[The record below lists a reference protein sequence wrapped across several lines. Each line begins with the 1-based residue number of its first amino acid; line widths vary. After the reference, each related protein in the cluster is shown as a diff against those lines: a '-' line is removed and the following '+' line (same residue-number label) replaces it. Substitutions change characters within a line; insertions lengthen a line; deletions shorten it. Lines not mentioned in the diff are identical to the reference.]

1 MEQIYVGIDAGW
13 QTHCVI
19 VLDAQGGELDYFE
32 TSTQPRALI
41 ELRDKL
47 RSLAQTPEQIQVVIE
62 DPTQPVVELLMEA
75 GLCLWTINPK
85 QTDRLRQMRWMASP
99 KDDKRDAFV
108 IADELRVR
116 PGLYSRV
123 APRDP
128 QLLGLR
134 EVTRRHKRVQ
144 GQIVSAENEL
154 RDLLRRYFPQYL
166 QLEWPL
172 SSRVML
178 ELLMLIP
185 CPERL
190 KKVRLEQVSK
200 GLGRTR
206 KYQPQQVLDIL
217 KDSLLPLK
225 PEFCAVLETLVLQQV
240 GLLGHLCGQRDALN
254 KKIDAMLAQLDQ
266 AHHAEHD
273 TPSDVEIMGSM
284 SGVGV
289 LLSAI
294 LLSEAAAEIGD
305 RDLESL
311 RRKSIAPVTARTGK
325 QGRPSENRHTTPPP
339 VHMRYQGNRHLQ
351 DALYHVGRCAMQHNS
366 HYKQRYAGMR
376 KRGHTHG
383 RACRQL
389 ADQILRT
396 LFGMLRTR
404 TVYDP
409 NLHGATRRAG
419 HKPALQSCL

>member
-1 MEQIYVGIDAGW
+1 VEQIYVGIDAGW

-19 VLDAQGGELDYFE
+19 VLDAYGNELDYFE
-32 TSTQPRALI
+32 MSTAPRALI

-47 RSLAQTPEQIQVVIE
+47 RSLAQAPELIQVVIE
-62 DPTQPVVELLMEA
+62 DPTQPVVDLLMEA
-75 GLCLWTINPK
+75 GLSLWTINPK

-108 IADELRVR
+108 IADELRIR
-116 PGLYSRV
+116 PSLYSRV
-123 APRDP
+123 ASRDP

-134 EVTRRHKRVQ
+134 EVTRQHKRVQ
-144 GQIVSAENEL
+144 SQIVGVENEL
-154 RDLLRRYFPQYL
+154 RDLLRRYFPQYI
-166 QLEWPL
+166 QLKWAL

-178 ELLMLIP
+178 ALLTLIP
-185 CPERL
+185 CSERL
-190 KKVRLEQVSK
+190 KKVRLDQVSK
-200 GLGRTR
+200 LLGRTR

-217 KDSLLPLK
+217 QDSPLPLK
-225 PEFCAVLETLVLQQV
+225 PEFCEVLEKLVLQQV
-240 GLLGHLCGQRDALN
+240 GLLRQLSGQKDAL
-254 KKIDAMLAQLDQ
+254 KQQIDTMLAQLDQ

-273 TPSDVEIMGSM
+273 TPSDVEIIGSM
-284 SGVGV
+284 SGVGA

-294 LLSEAAAEIGD
+294 LLSEAAADIGT
-305 RDLESL
+305 RDFESL
-311 RRKSIAPVTARTGK
+311 RRKSIAPVTARTGN
-325 QGRPSENRHTTPPP
+325 QGRPSQNRHAPPPP
-339 VHMRYQGNRHLQ
+339 VRMRYQGNRHLQ
-351 DALYHVGRCAMQHNS
+351 DALYPVGRCVMQRNS
-366 HYKQRYAGMR
+366 HYRQRYAGMR

-396 LFGMLRTR
+396 LFAMLRTR

-419 HKPALQSCL
+419 YKPPLQN